1 MRVEILWL
9 YIGSE
14 FAVLA
19 FNLSLERQKTGCVAD
34 LYGTV
39 SVFTNLDIWGFNVL

>member
-1 MRVEILWL
+1 MCVDILWL

-19 FNLSLERQKTGCVAD
+19 VNLSLGRQKTDVVQFNHLPANVENM
-34 LYGTV
+34 V
-39 SVFTNLDIWGFNVL
+39 SSEQC